1 MCEELKCAQWVEVHI
16 GRLNLRE
23 KNILNIR
30 VKYVFCVTLQY
41 SLEILVSSVII
52 YRVEGKIRANMLL
65 NFHVKCRLFWFKF
78 SQNCTVRTI
87 GIINQCLLP
96 LKNESNISAFSNCY
110 MRTDR
115 QTDRPRDRYIMK
127 NTVTI
132 FPTFHYESVKRIYSY
147 RCNESLRRRVR
158 KYVYRPCLRK
168 GNFKTRIDVKRSPH
182 HANINITSVKL

>member
-1 MCEELKCAQWVEVHI
+1 MTFL
-16 GRLNLRE
+16 GFLFTLPLNAFVNIRRTQAGNVWRVKVCRVSRGPHWKIKSQG

-30 VKYVFCVTLQY
+30 VKYVLCVTLQY

-52 YRVEGKIRANMLL
+52 YRVEGKIRANTLL
-65 NFHVKCRLFWFKF
+65 NFHVRCRLFWFKF

-96 LKNESNISAFSNCY
+96 LKNESNISSAFSNCY

-132 FPTFHYESVKRIYSY
+132 FQLFIMKASKEFTIIGAMNH
-147 RCNESLRRRVR
+147 
-158 KYVYRPCLRK
+158 
-168 GNFKTRIDVKRSPH
+168 
-182 HANINITSVKL
+182 